1 MTDRREFLPEDVRTI
16 DILDLLHV
24 LPRVWDAAHLFEKE
38 GTTAASDFV
47 RTQLL
52 KVLQGQTKSVITS
65 LRSRGTRAKLN
76 KKKSERLAKITAFL
90 TNNLFR
96 MHDDE
101 YLQNGYPI
109 ATGVIEGACR
119 HVVKD
124 RMERSGMRWKV
135 PGRPGDAQP
144 ASDPHKRRL
153 GRLPNLPDSTGTSQN
168 LSTRSHKTN
177 RLMTRRGCRS
187 HPIHCFIG
195 RYRQDCESVSRS
207 AMAADCRAD
216 SVRWAALSV

>member
-1 MTDRREFLPEDVRTI
+1 MTDRLEFLPQDVRTI

-24 LPRVWDAAHLFEKE
+24 LPRLWDAAHLFENE
-38 GTTAASDFV
+38 GSTAASDFV

-76 KKKSERLAKITAFL
+76 KSKRERLAKITAFL
-90 TNNLFR
+90 TNNLYR
-96 MHDDE
+96 MHYDE

-119 HVVKD
+119 HIVKD

-135 PGRPGDAQP
+135 PGAQAMLNLRAIRTNEDWDAFQTFRIQQEQARIYP
-144 ASDPHKRRL
+144 LDLKK
-153 GRLPNLPDSTGTSQN
+153 
-168 LSTRSHKTN
+168 LS
-177 RLMTRRGCRS
+177 
-187 HPIHCFIG
+187 P
-195 RYRQDCESVSRS
+195 
-207 AMAADCRAD
+207 
-216 SVRWAALSV
+216 